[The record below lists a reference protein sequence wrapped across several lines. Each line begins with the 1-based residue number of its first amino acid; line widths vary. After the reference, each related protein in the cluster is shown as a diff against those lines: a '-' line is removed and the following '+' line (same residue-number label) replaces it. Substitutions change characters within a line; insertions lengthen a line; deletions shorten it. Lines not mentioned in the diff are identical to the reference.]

1 MQKLVYSVLILI
13 SLTLGNS
20 YGQIYLTEVLKE
32 GGGSPQLA
40 TDQSG
45 KLYFSSGKYMVRY
58 NRQTGIRDSLFKVRA
73 VITGLALSNQDSVL
87 YFTHA
92 DTLWKFPFATNT
104 VSHLYAGFQY
114 PTVLCVRPSTGE
126 LYGIETGG
134 DNGRASNIARYDLAT
149 GQRTRVAGQPNNP
162 NNQLGYVNA
171 IGDTA
176 RFGFPRPN
184 SQNRVGCGLAFSL
197 NSDTLFIG
205 DYANRCVRKL
215 HLASR
220 RVTTHAGP
228 GPDSVRAGAQ
238 DGQGEDARFSNIM
251 GLAIDGEGN
260 LYVADGG
267 AFSETPVAG
276 NRIRK
281 ISPGG
286 RVKTIIGSG
295 IGQGNG
301 AFNNLDFT
309 TGLHGTSAKTGLLSS
324 LVFSPDN
331 DTLYVCLGQRII
343 KATKRKSSLRFN
355 NLQDRMVGS
364 GKYGVRRILSN
375 SAAFATL
382 SVLSL
387 PANVTFSNDTVNI
400 PETAETG
407 PVILQATQQEDAD
420 SIYTTVA
427 VDTFQVIPFVSN
439 KVQSQTRIWGF
450 PNPASEG
457 EVFRIQ
463 GENLPAGTGTLRITD
478 ATGKIHLM
486 EEFRIENGKTFR
498 EIRIPETR
506 GLYFVQIKVGNETI
520 KSTVVRQ

>member
-1 MQKLVYSVLILI
+1 M
-13 SLTLGNS
+13 N
-20 YGQIYLTEVLKE
+20 
-32 GGGSPQLA
+32 
-40 TDQSG
+40 
-45 KLYFSSGKYMVRY
+45 
-58 NRQTGIRDSLFKVRA
+58 A
-73 VITGLALSNQDSVL
+73 V
-87 YFTHA
+87 
-92 DTLWKFPFATNT
+92 
-104 VSHLYAGFQY
+104 
-114 PTVLCVRPSTGE
+114 
-126 LYGIETGG
+126 
-134 DNGRASNIARYDLAT
+134 
-149 GQRTRVAGQPNNP
+149 
-162 NNQLGYVNA
+162 
-171 IGDTA
+171 GDTA

-215 HLASR
+215 HVDSR
-220 RVTTHAGP
+220 KVTTHAGP
-228 GPDSVRAGAQ
+228 GPDSVRAGSQ

-331 DTLYVCLGQRII
+331 DTMYVCLGQRII

-364 GKYGVRRILSN
+364 GKYGARRILTN
-375 SAAFATL
+375 SAVPVNL
-382 SVLSL
+382 SVLTM
-387 PANVTFSNDTVNI
+387 PANVTFSNDTITV

-420 SIYTTVA
+420 SIYTTVV

-450 PNPASEG
+450 PNPVADG
-457 EVFRIQ
+457 EVFWIQ
-463 GENLPAGTGTLRITD
+463 GENLPAGIGTLRITD
-478 ATGKIHLM
+478 ACGKTFSS
-486 EEFRIENGKTFR
+486 EEFRIESGKAIKD
-498 EIRIPETR
+498 IRLPEPK
-506 GLYFVQIKVGNETI
+506 GLYFIQIQIGSESL
-520 KSTVVRQ
+520 KSTVVRN